1 MKLTVNIRKGEKAK
15 QLRKDGFVPAIVYGK
30 HLKNAIS
37 IVCKKNDLI
46 KKYKEAG
53 YSTPIT
59 LKGEEIDQL
68 VLIQDIQ
75 TDPVTDILI
84 HADFLAIQKDE
95 KVKTEVPV
103 ILSGESSIEKLG
115 LGKIQLVRD
124 FIEVEA
130 FPQDLPHN
138 IVIDISKIQSINDTI
153 FIKDLEVSDKVKIL
167 SDLEEA
173 IVVVLKLAEEE
184 VEEVAT
190 TVTTSPD
197 GTTPTEGGE
206 TKPGETKEGDKGGQ
220 DKGGKGS
227 DKKDSKDKK

>member
-1 MKLTVNIRKGEKAK
+1 
-15 QLRKDGFVPAIVYGK
+15 
-30 HLKNAIS
+30 
-37 IVCKKNDLI
+37 
-46 KKYKEAG
+46 
-53 YSTPIT
+53 
-59 LKGEEIDQL
+59 
-68 VLIQDIQ
+68 
-75 TDPVTDILI
+75 
-84 HADFLAIQKDE
+84 
-95 KVKTEVPV
+95 
-103 ILSGESSIEKLG
+103 

-197 GTTPTEGGE
+197 
-206 TKPGETKEGDKGGQ
+206 
-220 DKGGKGS
+220 
-227 DKKDSKDKK
+227 

>member
-1 MKLTVNIRKGEKAK
+1 MKLTVNIRKWEKAK
-15 QLRKDGFVPAIVYGK
+15 QLRKDWLIPAIVYWK
-30 HLKNAIS
+30 HLKTAIS
-37 IVCKKNDLI
+37 IVCKKNDFI

-59 LKGEEIDQL
+59 LKWEEIDQL

-103 ILSGESSIEKLG
+103 ILSWESSIEKLG

-184 VEEVAT
+184 VEVAT

-197 GTTPTEGGE
+197 WTTPTEWWE
-206 TKPGETKEGDKGGQ
+206 TKPWETKEWDKWWQ
-220 DKGGKGS
+220 DKWWKWS